1 MNIDDENE
9 VLKEISSSISEIHFK
24 EVPELHHLE
33 SFLEQSKEIKI
44 YLPKKTPIPIF
55 EIYNYFFC
63 KNIVEINLSTDAFT
77 DSSNLYVFH
86 NLKNLALSFERRD
99 TDHIDQE
106 DAYNMLIAITNLTKL
121 ETLEIDIYGLKKD
134 IIETIEQIMPPPSQG
149 LKLSYIENRSR
160 EMRKPKIY

>member
-9 VLKEISSSISEIHFK
+9 VLKEISSSISEIYFK

-44 YLPKKTPIPIF
+44 YLPKKTPIPIL

-63 KNIVEINLSTDAFT
+63 KNIVEINLSTDAFI

-86 NLKNLALSFERRD
+86 NLKNLTLSFERRD
-99 TDHIDQE
+99 IDYIDQE

-134 IIETIEQIMPPPSQG
+134 IIETIEQIMPLPSQG

-160 EMRKPKIY
+160 KMRKPNIY

>member
-63 KNIVEINLSTDAFT
+63 KNIVKINLSTDAFT

-86 NLKNLALSFERRD
+86 NLKNLVLSFKRRGVD
-99 TDHIDQE
+99 YIDQE
-106 DAYNMLIAITNLTKL
+106 DAYNMLMAITNLTKL

-134 IIETIEQIMPPPSQG
+134 VIETIEQMMPPPSQG
-149 LKLSYIENRSR
+149 LKLIYIENRSR
-160 EMRKPKIY
+160 KMRKPKIY

>member
-9 VLKEISSSISEIHFK
+9 VLKEISSSISEIYFK

-33 SFLEQSKEIKI
+33 FFLEQSKEIKI
-44 YLPKKTPIPIF
+44 YLPKKTPIPIL

-63 KNIVEINLSTDAFT
+63 KNIVEINLSTDAFI

-86 NLKNLALSFERRD
+86 NLKNLTLSFERRD
-99 TDHIDQE
+99 IDYIDQE

-134 IIETIEQIMPPPSQG
+134 IIETIEQIMPLPSQG

-160 EMRKPKIY
+160 KMRKPKIY